1 MSKSPAGQ
9 EFHGVW
15 DQQAIIVV
23 VCCVLSICNS
33 TELIVLILA
42 TFHKYQGLYFWS
54 LVVASVGALPYTLGL
69 LLEYYGILVFWAA
82 MVFSTIGWV
91 MLITGQ
97 ASVLYSRLGL
107 IVTNAKILSSVKWM
121 IIFDA
126 IVFHPLSTIIWYVL
140 TQVYVR

>member
-1 MSKSPAGQ
+1 MSNNIAAQ
-9 EFHGVW
+9 EFHGW
-15 DQQAIIVV
+15 NQEAVV
-23 VCCVLSICNS
+23 VAVCCALSICNS

-82 MVFSTIGWV
+82 MIFSTIGWV

-97 ASVLYSRLGL
+97 AFVLYSRLGL
-107 IVTNAKILSSVKWM
+107 IVTNDKILMSVKWM
-121 IIFDA
+121 IIVDA
-126 IVFHPLSTIIWYVL
+126 IVLHPLSTIIWYVW
-140 TQVYVR
+140 THVYKC